1 MSGLFGKMPTQVP
14 PPLSAGGSPFI
25 TAEDVLASHSIGAPP
40 VRPFE
45 PEDDGVEDDPKVI
58 LESKDL
64 WEKFHA
70 LGTEMVI
77 TKSGRRMFPS
87 FRIRV
92 SGLDK
97 KAKYIML
104 MDIVAADDCRYKF
117 HNSRWVMAGKADP
130 EMPKRMYIHPDSP
143 STGEQWMQKVV
154 SFHKLKLT
162 NNIADKHGFVSI
174 NIPTILNSMHKY
186 QPRFH
191 LVRANDLLK
200 LPYSTFRTYVFKETE
215 FIAVT
220 AYQNEKI
227 TRLKIDNN
235 PFAKGFRETGAGKRE
250 KKQIVIGMNNSRSLA
265 YESDNDLKN
274 MTSGMLDKLKESDKT
289 SALDYSDDDEERV
302 DIDDEM
308 PVIRKTPDR
317 TSADKGEEVMASID
331 GKDGEVSKS
340 VTNNSNDRCNDYH
353 PSDLNYSNAFNSS
366 LLYGL
371 PPVIP
376 RLYST
381 PGAPLHGTNASAEE
395 AAAMA
400 RLSAGLGAMSGW
412 PPFLAPHHQ
421 GSASQCAPNTFGCG
435 SSPFAPT
442 NMSFPFFA
450 ASSLGFHPLD
460 FSSMRLPMSGS
471 LPMSDFDLK
480 GLDPRAVLSAYI
492 GDLANA
498 RLMNPEPTVPLTPP
512 NNAANESS
520 SVRSVCESSPVGG
533 GGAGRVMA
541 DSLQES
547 RDMLAALNS
556 ANQRFKAVSG
566 AQQALGHRF
575 FPYNVRPF
583 LLNAQQSVQQHRHS
597 LTSPID
603 KLTDKKVGQNGQ
615 NGQTVSPNQS
625 PLSNNSNESHLSS
638 GKNSS
643 EEHSHRITN
652 TGSPIPEL
660 KNIQRMVEGL
670 DTRGT
675 PIFVPTTVAS

>member
-1 MSGLFGKMPTQVP
+1 MKFRLDVEPWPAHEYSDMAYQQPFLLRPADFSYRSAQPQSAYLSALAAFGPMSGIFGKMPSQVP

-25 TAEDVLASHSIGAPP
+25 TAEDVLASHSLGGGPQ

-45 PEDDGVEDDPKVI
+45 PEDDGIEDDPKVI

-162 NNIADKHGFVSI
+162 NNIADKHGF
-174 NIPTILNSMHKY
+174 TILNSMHKY

-250 KKQIVIGMNNSRSLA
+250 KKQIVIGMNNSRF
-265 YESDNDLKN
+265 DNDSDLKN
-274 MTSGMLDKLKESDKT
+274 MSSGMLDKLKDNDK
-289 SALDYSDDDEERV
+289 ALDYSDDDEERV
-302 DIDDEM
+302 DIDDES
-308 PVIRKTPDR
+308 PLPRKTPDR
-317 TSADKGEEVMASID
+317 SSDRSDKGEEVMVCMN
-331 GKDGEVSKS
+331 GKDGESHKN
-340 VTNNSNDRCNDYH
+340 VTNNCNDNSNDHCNDYH
-353 PSDLNYSNAFNSS
+353 SSDLKYSNAFNNS

-381 PGAPLHGTNASAEE
+381 PGATLRGPNAEE

-400 RLSAGLGAMSGW
+400 RMSAGLGALPNWS
-412 PPFLAPHHQ
+412 PFLTPHPQ
-421 GSASQCAPNTFGCG
+421 LGTGSQCGTNAFGCG
-435 SSPFAPT
+435 SSPFTPT
-442 NMSFPFFA
+442 TMPFPFFG

-460 FSSMRLPMSGS
+460 FSALRVPMAGS
-471 LPMSDFDLK
+471 LPMANFDLK

-492 GDLANA
+492 GDLTNS
-498 RLMNPEPTVPLTPP
+498 RLVNPSAEPSVRLTPP
-512 NNAANESS
+512 NTTNESN
-520 SVRSVCESSPVGG
+520 SVRSMCDSPPTP
-533 GGAGRVMA
+533 GAGVGANRVLPEP
-541 DSLQES
+541 DN
-547 RDMLAALNS
+547 RDTLAALN
-556 ANQRFKAVSG
+556 NVVKAVS
-566 AQQALGHRF
+566 
-575 FPYNVRPF
+575 
-583 LLNAQQSVQQHRHS
+583 
-597 LTSPID
+597 
-603 KLTDKKVGQNGQ
+603 
-615 NGQTVSPNQS
+615 
-625 PLSNNSNESHLSS
+625 
-638 GKNSS
+638 S
-643 EEHSHRITN
+643 EF
-652 TGSPIPEL
+652 
-660 KNIQRMVEGL
+660 K
-670 DTRGT
+670 
-675 PIFVPTTVAS
+675 